1 MTNPFGLNP
10 VKVENYLAY
19 PKGSPHYGKI
29 KLLLTYNPFKEGEVI
44 DIDTEDFQVRGTIE
58 KIIEKRTIIV
68 KMIHF
73 AHKEVIN

>member
-1 MTNPFGLNP
+1 MSDPFKLNP
-10 VKVENYLAY
+10 VKVENFLAY
-19 PKGSPHYGKI
+19 TKGSPHYGKI
-29 KLLLTYNPFKEGEVI
+29 KLLLNYNPFKEGEMI

-58 KIIEKRTIIV
+58 KIIEKRVIIV